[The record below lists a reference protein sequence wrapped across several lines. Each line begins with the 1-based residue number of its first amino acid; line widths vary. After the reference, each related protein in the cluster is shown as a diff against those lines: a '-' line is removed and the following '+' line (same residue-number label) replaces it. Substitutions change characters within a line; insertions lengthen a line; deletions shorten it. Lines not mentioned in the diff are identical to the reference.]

1 MSELDLA
8 LQEFLVESL
17 ENLDQLDRD
26 LIAIEKNAD
35 CGGALNS
42 IFRTFHT
49 IKGTCG
55 FFDFPGL
62 EALAHAAESLL
73 SDLREGRLQWT
84 GAMAAV
90 LLDVVDVVRKHLDC
104 IGRRGSESPLDQ
116 APILAALAE
125 LRLPP
130 HAGAVAVA
138 AGPAK
143 PLLSPSP
150 SIDSPS
156 VPEPPEDLAGSGP
169 GDGTIRVDVSVLD
182 VLMNLV
188 GELVLTRN
196 QIFRSKTVDTPP
208 SIQQAA
214 QRLNLITS
222 ELQEGVMRTRM
233 QPIGNLWNRFPRVVR
248 DLALDCRKR
257 VRIEMSGKSTG
268 LDKTILE
275 AIKDPLTHL
284 IRNAIDHGIE
294 PPESRIAVG
303 KPAEGTIHLRAYHE
317 GGMANIEIQDD
328 GAGITP
334 ARIREKSRERGLITA
349 EQALRIDDAESLRL
363 IFRPG
368 FSTAASVTSVSGRGV
383 GMDVVKT
390 NVERIGGSVDLQ
402 STPGKGTTFRIKI
415 PLTLAIIPALIVTCG
430 GDRYAIPQVS
440 LLELVRLEGEDGCR
454 KIEWI
459 RGVAFFRLRGELLS
473 LVDLDR
479 LLGVGP
485 GDQAGSIV
493 NIVVLQ
499 ADNRRFGL
507 IVAEISDTEEIVVKP
522 LARQL
527 KQLPLFSGTTIMG
540 DGRVALILDIL
551 GIART
556 SGMGVQKVDAEQA
569 RLDPV
574 AEAERS
580 FLLIGLGDGSRMAL
594 PLAAVARLEEIEA
607 GAVETAAGR
616 EVVQYRG
623 RILPL
628 VRLSE
633 RFAGVRTSTSPL
645 QVVIASDGG
654 RDVGCIVEEILDIVR
669 SSPEVQDL
677 GKGPGILGTAV
688 LQRRVTALLD
698 VPSLIHESAMAR

>member
-1 MSELDLA
+1 MSEIDLA
-8 LQEFLVESL
+8 IQEFLVESQ

-26 LIAIEKNAD
+26 LIAIEKNPAGRD
-35 CGGALNS
+35 ALDS

-55 FFDFPGL
+55 FFDFPRL
-62 EALAHAAESLL
+62 EAVAHAAESLL
-73 SDLREGRLQWT
+73 SDLREGRLRW
-84 GAMAAV
+84 ASSMAAV
-90 LLDVVDVVRKHLDC
+90 LLDVVDVVRQHLDS
-104 IGRRGSESPLDQ
+104 IAQRNSELDHDHAPIIATLEDLRGRSESAPPEAPAPSRVTPPEPLDD
-116 APILAALAE
+116 LT
-125 LRLPP
+125 
-130 HAGAVAVA
+130 GAR
-138 AGPAK
+138 
-143 PLLSPSP
+143 
-150 SIDSPS
+150 
-156 VPEPPEDLAGSGP
+156 P
-169 GDGTIRVDVSVLD
+169 GEGTIRVDVSVLD

-196 QIFRSKTVDTPP
+196 QIFRCKTVDTPP
-208 SIQQAA
+208 AIQRAA

-248 DLALDCRKR
+248 DLAISCRKQ
-257 VRIEMSGKSTG
+257 VRIEMVGKATG

-294 PPESRIAVG
+294 SPEARLAAG

-317 GGMANIEIQDD
+317 GGMVNIEIQDD
-328 GAGITP
+328 GAGILP
-334 ARIREKSRERGLITA
+334 AQIREKARTRGLITP
-349 EQALRIDDAESLRL
+349 EQAARLDDNEVLRL
-363 IFRPG
+363 IFAPG
-368 FSTAASVTSVSGRGV
+368 FSTAAAVTSVSGRGV

-390 NVERIGGSVDLQ
+390 NVEKIGGSVDLQ
-402 STPGKGTTFRIKI
+402 SNPGQGTTFRIKI
-415 PLTLAIIPALIVTCG
+415 PLTLAIIPALIVTSG

-440 LLELVRLEGEDGCR
+440 LLELVRLEGEEGCR

-459 RGVAFFRLRGELLS
+459 QGVAFHRLRGDLLS

-479 LLGVGP
+479 LLEASPVDRSATHADP
-485 GDQAGSIV
+485 II

-507 IVAEISDTEEIVVKP
+507 VVAEINDTEEIVVKP

-527 KQLPLFSGTTIMG
+527 KRLPLFSGTTIMG
-540 DGRVALILDIL
+540 DGRVALILDVL
-551 GIART
+551 GVART
-556 SGMGVQKVDAEQA
+556 SGMGVQKVDAQQA
-569 RLDPV
+569 RVDPV
-574 AEAERS
+574 AEAARS
-580 FLLIGLGDGSRMAL
+580 FLLIGLGDGSRLAL
-594 PLAAVARLEEIEA
+594 PLAAVARLEEIDA
-607 GAVETAAGR
+607 TAVETTTDR

-633 RFAGVRTSTSPL
+633 RFAGVATSRDPL

-654 RDVGCIVEEILDIVR
+654 RDVGFVVEEILDII
-669 SSPEVQDL
+669 SASPEVQDL
-677 GKGPGILGTAV
+677 GKGPGILGTAI
-688 LQRRVTALLD
+688 LQRRTTALLD
-698 VPSLIHESAMAR
+698 VPALIHEPAPARRGA